1 MMNAKQIT
9 DLKTLAL
16 ILSGSGLLVS
26 LLIKNLPVEPAW
38 IAVMLCG
45 VPIVIGAVTG
55 LIRDHDITADVLV
68 AMALLAAVAIGE
80 IFAAGEVALIM
91 QLGASLEE
99 RTVEKARAGIEK
111 LVRLKPQ
118 TARIIRNDGSEATV
132 ATEAVACGDRLRVNP
147 GETIPVDG
155 VIISGHTS
163 VNQAVMTGESLPVD
177 KKAGDEVASGTV
189 NQFGSFEMTAARVG
203 EDSSLQRMIRLVE
216 SADAG
221 KSQVVS
227 LADRWAVWIVVIAL
241 ASAAAT
247 WLVTG
252 EIIRAVT
259 ILVVFCP
266 CSLVLATPT
275 AIMAAIGNVSKKG
288 ILVRDGGALER
299 LSGVSRIAFDK
310 TGTLTIGRPDVIG
323 IEALD
328 AGWTADAILRVT
340 ASVEQYSEHPLG
352 KAIVASYPGEKRPV
366 TDFMIEPGIGVS
378 GQLAAQ
384 TISAGNLESLNTT
397 LTAAEQDKISPYLSE
412 GASIIYVQAD
422 KKLVG
427 FIALADTIRT
437 ATPAVI
443 SQLKK
448 TATPVLLTGDHAAAA
463 GHIASL
469 SRIDDIVAD
478 CRPEDKLA
486 YIKKQ
491 QAAGT
496 DVCMIGD
503 GVNDAPALK
512 LAAVGIAMGGVGSDI
527 AIDAADI
534 VLVSDSVEALP
545 HLFALSKQMM
555 RVITF
560 NLSFSMLLNFL
571 AITLAIIGILNPVI
585 GALVHNAGSVFVIVN
600 SALLLNWHERPS
612 PASSETPAS
621 ACQQLDN

>member
-1 MMNAKQIT
+1 
-9 DLKTLAL
+9 LKTLAL
-16 ILSGSGLLVS
+16 ILSGIGLIVS
-26 LLIKNLPVEPAW
+26 LFIKNLPVDPAW
-38 IAVMLCG
+38 IAVVLCG
-45 VPIVIGAVTG
+45 IPIIIGAVVG
-55 LIRDHDITADVLV
+55 LIREHDITADVLV

-91 QLGASLEE
+91 QLGANLEE

-111 LVRLKPQ
+111 LVRLKPR
-118 TARIIRNDGSEATV
+118 TARIISSDGTESTVPTDAV
-132 ATEAVACGDRLRVNP
+132 ATGDRLRVNP

-155 VIISGHTS
+155 VIVSGHTS

-177 KKAGDEVASGTV
+177 KRAGDEVASGTV
-189 NQFGSFEMTAARVG
+189 NQFGSFEMTASRVG
-203 EDSSLQRMIRLVE
+203 ADSSLQRMIRLVE

-221 KSQVVS
+221 KSKVAS

-241 ASAAAT
+241 ASAGAT

-310 TGTLTIGRPDVIG
+310 TGTLTIGRPEVIG
-323 IEALD
+323 IESLD
-328 AGWTADAILRVT
+328 ASWTPDSILRTT

-352 KAIVASYPGEKRPV
+352 KAIVASYIDQNLPV
-366 TDFMIEPGIGVS
+366 TDFKMVPGIGVS
-378 GQLAAQ
+378 GQVAGQA
-384 TISAGNLESLNTT
+384 ICAGNPESLNTSPT
-397 LTAAEQDKISPYLSE
+397 VAQQNKIRPYLSE

-422 KKLVG
+422 GKLIG

-437 ATPAVI
+437 ETPGVI
-443 SQLKK
+443 SRLKEM
-448 TATPVLLTGDHAAAA
+448 ATPVLLTGDHAAAA
-463 GHIASL
+463 EHIASL
-469 SRIDDIVAD
+469 SQIDDTLAN

-496 DVCMIGD
+496 NVCMIGD

-512 LAAVGIAMGGVGSDI
+512 LASVGIAMGDVGSDI

-534 VLVSDSVEALP
+534 VLVSDSVAALP
-545 HLFALSKQMM
+545 HLFALSKHMM

-571 AITLAIIGILNPVI
+571 AITLAIVGVLNPVI

-600 SALLLNWHERPS
+600 SALLLNWRERPS
-612 PASSETPAS
+612 PALSENPAP
-621 ACQQLDN
+621 AFQQLDG

>member
-1 MMNAKQIT
+1 MNAKQIT

-16 ILSGSGLLVS
+16 ILSGIGLLVS
-26 LLIKNLPVEPAW
+26 LLIKNLPVDPAW
-38 IAVMLCG
+38 IAVVLCG
-45 VPIVIGAVTG
+45 IPIIIGAVTG
-55 LIRDHDITADVLV
+55 LIREHDITADVLV
-68 AMALLAAVAIGE
+68 AIALLAAVAIGE
-80 IFAAGEVALIM
+80 IFVAGEVALIM

-118 TARIIRNDGSEATV
+118 TARIISSDGTESTV
-132 ATEAVACGDRLRVNP
+132 PTDAVAIGDRLRVNP

-155 VIISGHTS
+155 MIISGHTS

-189 NQFGSFEMTAARVG
+189 NQFGSFEMTASRVG
-203 EDSSLQRMIRLVE
+203 ADSSLQRMIRLVE

-221 KSQVVS
+221 KSKVVS

-241 ASAAAT
+241 ASAGVT

-266 CSLVLATPT
+266 CSLMLATPT

-288 ILVRDGGALER
+288 ILIRDGGALER
-299 LSGVSRIAFDK
+299 LSRVSRIAFDK
-310 TGTLTIGRPDVIG
+310 TGTLTIGQPDVIG
-323 IEALD
+323 IESLD
-328 AGWTADAILRVT
+328 TSWTTDAILRTT

-352 KAIVASYPGEKRPV
+352 KAITASYIGEKRPV
-366 TDFMIEPGIGVS
+366 TDFMMVPGIGVS
-378 GQLAAQ
+378 GRVGGQA
-384 TISAGNLESLNTT
+384 ICAGNPESLSTSPT
-397 LTAAEQDKISPYLSE
+397 EAQQGQISPFLSE
-412 GASIIYVQAD
+412 GASIIYIQAD
-422 KKLVG
+422 GKLIG

-437 ATPAVI
+437 ETPGVI
-443 SQLKK
+443 SRLKEM
-448 TATPVLLTGDHAAAA
+448 AMPVLLTGDHAAAA
-463 GHIASL
+463 DQIARL
-469 SRIDDIVAD
+469 SQIDDIVAN

-491 QAAGT
+491 QATGAE
-496 DVCMIGD
+496 VCMIGD

-512 LAAVGIAMGGVGSDI
+512 LASVGIALGGVGSDI

-534 VLVSDSVEALP
+534 VLVSDSLEALP
-545 HLFALSKQMM
+545 HLFTLSKHMM

-571 AITLAIIGILNPVI
+571 AITLAIIGILNPII

-600 SALLLNWHERPS
+600 SALLLNWRERPS
-612 PASSETPAS
+612 PALSETPAP
-621 ACQQLDN
+621 AFQQLDG